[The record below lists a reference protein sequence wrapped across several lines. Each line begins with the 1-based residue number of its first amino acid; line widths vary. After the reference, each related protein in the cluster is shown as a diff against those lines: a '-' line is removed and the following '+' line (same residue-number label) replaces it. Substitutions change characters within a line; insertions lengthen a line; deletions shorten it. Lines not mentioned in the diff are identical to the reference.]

1 MTSSISPQSLEGA
14 AAEFRF
20 APEWGWDDEPRLADG
35 AVRRVLVMGDIHGS
49 AQMLRVALHVAARED
64 SDVLVS
70 VGDFGLQDA
79 SSPRRDSLRVAPQPS
94 PVPELIREAV
104 GAPIPIVV
112 VDGNHEVWPCL
123 RQFLQRPDVAE
134 ERPAG
139 RPLHLGGS
147 LWWADRGSAWIW
159 AGRRCGALGGA
170 VSVDKNMP
178 SVAGLRWP
186 ADEAP
191 SDGDLARLCDNAP
204 DGLDVLFSH
213 DAPSGVRRLSG
224 FQSAFPIEIIAEA
237 DDVRRLLRAAVD
249 RTEPGLVFHG
259 HWHIE
264 NRDRIG
270 DRPSDVF
277 GLANDGR
284 PGYLAALSLE
294 SLDADFLPDVAPP
307 AIRPVAPG
315 AAA

>member
-1 MTSSISPQSLEGA
+1 MRASPSPQSLDESATG
-14 AAEFRF
+14 FRF
-20 APEWGWDDEPRLADG
+20 APEWAWDGEPRVAGG

-49 AQMLRVALHVAARED
+49 ADDLRTALRVAAAEGC
-64 SDVLVS
+64 DVLVS

-79 SSPRRDSLRVAPQPS
+79 SSPRRDPCRVAPQPS
-94 PVPELIREAV
+94 PIPELIREAMR
-104 GAPIPIVV
+104 APIPIVV

-123 RQFLQRPDVAE
+123 RRFRHRADVAE

-139 RPLHLGGS
+139 WPLHLGGS
-147 LWWADRGSAWIW
+147 LWWADRGSTWTW

-191 SDGDLARLCDNAP
+191 SDGDVARLCDNAP
-204 DGLDVLFSH
+204 GGLDVLFCH
-213 DAPSGVRRLSG
+213 DAPSGVRGLPGHS
-224 FQSAFPIEIIAEA
+224 SAFPIEIIAEA

-249 RTEPGLVFHG
+249 RTEPRLVFHG

-264 NRDRIG
+264 NRDRIA

-294 SLDADFLPDVAPP
+294 DLDAAYLPDGSSGMRSAVANPS
-307 AIRPVAPG
+307 R
-315 AAA
+315 

>member
-1 MTSSISPQSLEGA
+1 MTASLSPQRLEPA
-14 AAEFRF
+14 DTEFRF
-20 APEWGWDDEPRLADG
+20 APEWAWDGEPRLADG

-49 AQMLRVALHVAARED
+49 APMLRFALHVAAREGC
-64 SDVLVS
+64 DVLVS
-70 VGDFGLQDA
+70 VGDFGLRDP
-79 SSPRRDSLRVAPQPS
+79 SSPRRDPLRVAAQPS
-94 PVPELIREAV
+94 PVPELIREAAR
-104 GAPIPIVV
+104 APIPIVV

-123 RQFLQRPDVAE
+123 RQFLQRPDVAA

-147 LWWADRGSAWIW
+147 LWWADRGSAWTW
-159 AGRRCGALGGA
+159 ARRRCGALGGA

-178 SVAGLRWP
+178 SAAGLRWP

-191 SDGDLARLCDNAP
+191 SDGDLERLCDNAP

-213 DAPSGVRRLSG
+213 DAPSGVRGLAG
-224 FQSAFPIEIIAEA
+224 LQSAFPIEIIAEA

-249 RTEPGLVFHG
+249 RTEPRLVFHG
-259 HWHIE
+259 HWHHQ
-264 NRDRIG
+264 NRERIG
-270 DRPSDVF
+270 ERPSDVF

-294 SLDADFLPDVAPP
+294 DLDAAYLPDSAH
-307 AIRPVAPG
+307 RQ
-315 AAA
+315 

>member
-1 MTSSISPQSLEGA
+1 MRASPSPQNLDESD
-14 AAEFRF
+14 AEFRF
-20 APEWGWDDEPRLADG
+20 APERSWVGEPRLADG
-35 AVRRVLVMGDIHGS
+35 AVRRVVVMGDIHGS
-49 AQMLRVALHVAARED
+49 AQMLRLALRVATRED
-64 SDVLVS
+64 CDVVVS
-70 VGDFGLQDA
+70 VGDFGLRDA
-79 SSPRRDSLRVAPQPS
+79 SSPRRDPLRVAPQPS
-94 PVPELIREAV
+94 PVPELTLAAV
-104 GAPIPIVV
+104 RAPIPIVV

-123 RQFLQRPDVAE
+123 RQFLQRPDVAD

-147 LWWADRGSAWIW
+147 LWWADRGSTWTW
-159 AGRRCGALGGA
+159 AGHRCGALGGA

-213 DAPSGVRRLSG
+213 DAPSGVRGLSG
-224 FQSAFPIEIIAEA
+224 HNSAFPIEIIAEA

-249 RTEPGLVFHG
+249 RTEPRLVFHG
-259 HWHIE
+259 HWHQQ
-264 NRDRIG
+264 NQDRIA

-277 GLANDGR
+277 GVANDGR

-294 SLDADFLPDVAPP
+294 DLDADYLPD
-307 AIRPVAPG
+307 G
-315 AAA
+315 AHRK

>member
-1 MTSSISPQSLEGA
+1 MTAALSPQSLDESATG
-14 AAEFRF
+14 FRF
-20 APEWGWDDEPRLADG
+20 APEWAWDGEPRLADG
-35 AVRRVLVMGDIHGS
+35 VVRRVLVMGDIHGS
-49 AQMLRVALHVAARED
+49 ADDLRTALRVAAAVD
-64 SDVLVS
+64 CDVVVS
-70 VGDFGLQDA
+70 VGDFGLQDV
-79 SSPRRDSLRVAPQPS
+79 SSPRRDPLRVAPQPS
-94 PVPELIREAV
+94 PVPELTLAAV
-104 GAPIPIVV
+104 RSLIPIVV

-123 RQFLQRPDVAE
+123 RRFLQRADVAE
-134 ERPAG
+134 ERVAG

-147 LWWADRGSAWIW
+147 LWWADRGSTWTW

-178 SVAGLRWP
+178 SAAGLRWP

-213 DAPSGVRRLSG
+213 DAPSGVRGLSG
-224 FQSAFPIEIIAEA
+224 RQSAFPIEIIAEA

-249 RTEPGLVFHG
+249 HTEPRLVFHG
-259 HWHIE
+259 HWHIK
-264 NRDRIG
+264 NRDRIA

-284 PGYLAALSLE
+284 PGYLAALSLQN
-294 SLDADFLPDVAPP
+294 LDAAYLPDGSSM
-307 AIRPVAPG
+307 RS
-315 AAA
+315 AAANSTR

>member
-1 MTSSISPQSLEGA
+1 MRASPSPQSVDESA
-14 AAEFRF
+14 AGFRF
-20 APEWGWDDEPRLADG
+20 APEWAWDGEPRLADG
-35 AVRRVLVMGDIHGS
+35 VVRRVLVMGDIHGS
-49 AQMLRVALHVAARED
+49 AQMLRLALRVAAAVD
-64 SDVLVS
+64 CDVVVS

-79 SSPRRDSLRVAPQPS
+79 SSPRRDPLLLAPQPS

-104 GAPIPIVV
+104 RGPIPIVV

-123 RQFLQRPDVAE
+123 RRFRHRAEVAE
-134 ERPAG
+134 ERAAG

-147 LWWADRGSAWIW
+147 LWWADRGSTWTW

-178 SVAGLRWP
+178 SVAALRWP

-191 SDGDLARLCDNAP
+191 SDGDVARLCDNAP
-204 DGLDVLFSH
+204 GGLDVLFCH
-213 DAPSGVRRLSG
+213 DAPSGVRGLSG
-224 FQSAFPIEIIAEA
+224 VQSAFPIEIIAEA

-249 RTEPGLVFHG
+249 RTEPRLVFHG
-259 HWHIE
+259 HWHHQ
-264 NRDRIG
+264 NRDRIA

-294 SLDADFLPDVAPP
+294 DLDAAYLPDGSSM
-307 AIRPVAPG
+307 RS
-315 AAA
+315 AAANPSR